1 MQDDGSQR
9 IILVQKENE
18 RNWMDCNVAVLIWDM
33 IGYEKYYQ
41 YGLEHNGSQHDNTI
55 WNMIDINESDWDGK
69 ELNVLQR

>member
-1 MQDDGSQR
+1 
-9 IILVQKENE
+9 
-18 RNWMDCNVAVLIWDM
+18 MDRNVAVLIWDM